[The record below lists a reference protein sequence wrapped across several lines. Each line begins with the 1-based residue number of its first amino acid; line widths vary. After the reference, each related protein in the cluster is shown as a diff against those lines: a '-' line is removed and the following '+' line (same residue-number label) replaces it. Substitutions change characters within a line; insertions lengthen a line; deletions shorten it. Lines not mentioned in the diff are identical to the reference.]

1 MKDRTQ
7 DGKACADDGEG
18 TFDEDPV
25 GGWCYVIYHGIELG
39 GLDGENLLT
48 GEVRII
54 LGEQISCINEA
65 DKASN
70 ACCDCSDNALAIMGN
85 QTQLLKSYSA
95 PKKNMLETPIL
106 CFVDICRF
114 HTNGNG
120 VARMMPSIN
129 TSEIDRLQKFA
140 F

>member
-1 MKDRTQ
+1 M
-7 DGKACADDGEG
+7 
-18 TFDEDPV
+18 
-25 GGWCYVIYHGIELG
+25 
-39 GLDGENLLT
+39 LT
-48 GEVRII
+48 GEVRIV
-54 LGEQISCINEA
+54 LGEQISCIDEA

-70 ACCDCSDNALAIMGN
+70 ACCNCSGNALAIMGD
-85 QTQLLKSYSA
+85 QTQALLKSYNA

-114 HTNGNG
+114 HTNGKG